1 MKSRKRLSL
10 YYDQQD
16 REILGLVNRILD
28 APSAAFVKG
37 LVEPELHPHGIQEM
51 VTSQASRMAAATVNL
66 LRNLEAGGSSARGR
80 LCALQTLFDEVMA
93 SAHSWLRRNTARVLL
108 QIMKEI
114 VRAHGDTPEQ
124 LRLAR
129 DFRQAALGRPR
140 VVRRMLAQYHLAEM
154 SEDWN
159 QIAFDNHV
167 YDVNTKGRKT
177 PTHLIMDAWIK
188 GMGCLTVLYDNCI
201 EMEAAEELL
210 EAAAITGMKVRVG
223 IEYRVPFY
231 GRYVSL
237 LWVPRGFSSSRD
249 FIAFMGSPAMQAM
262 QQRGRGVLHW
272 LREHA
277 MQALDCWN
285 LLYRPELEERWEVS
299 IPPASVEDYL
309 DFLGR
314 HHSFTLRLAEYLHQL
329 VLPCL
334 RQRAQCLAPLAE
346 KGDEAARTEIRELEQ
361 LTPDAILHDWLSVEN
376 FPGLIDV
383 QIPSMDET
391 VPDLRRI
398 SMGELVCQLRALT
411 PGYRLTLCTDGLD
424 AADVIELLWDCQGGI
439 THLELFNTKSWMAG
453 ELNHIREISELQQI
467 LNHGMGPHMKQMVR
481 QIIRRLEAENDTK
494 RLPKFQEILRNIP
507 QLWETYRHTPLKTR
521 LGSNAATRLRSFG
534 MGLAIR
540 ETLPRRGVMA
550 LDGRHAS
557 TPPIPIYSPVEE
569 QISYAEPEH
578 PTPAQQLLSR
588 LRFLPGGAHLGM
600 ERRRRWVAATD
611 GCRYA
616 EEGNILALG
625 GHSFPAPN
633 NLLPRPCPQK
643 KRLGLRQLNS
653 AVSDA
658 LKVLAGFVPAFFT
671 FLVTQDWWLLA
682 WFGTFIWFGIT
693 GVRNV
698 LQMVMAAQGFT
709 RGSLT
714 HWKEHVSVTR
724 LCDSLMYT
732 GISVLLLEGILRVC
746 ILENTFGITAVDNP
760 LIVFTVLNI
769 INGFYIFSHNVF
781 RGFPKAAC
789 IGNLFRSI
797 LAIPVSSLGNTS
809 FYYMLLFCG
818 ISDPMI
824 YLAPSAAII
833 SKLASDAVAALI
845 EGFADSQANLRMRRR
860 DYWQKMRR
868 VFDCATRLELL
879 FPREDALNRLARPG
893 GLGDRGP
900 EARRLERALIISAL
914 DLQYFWFY
922 QPRAQEAFRQVLRT
936 MSPADLRVFFRSQLV
951 LLREKEISQLMVD
964 GLLGNNF
971 SKPLVFFL
979 NNNGSY
985 LRTMTRLCR
994 TSESWALHAARDGRG
1009 STVEKMR

>member
-1 MKSRKRLSL
+1 MKGRRHMSL
-10 YYDQQD
+10 YFDQQD
-16 REILGLVNRILD
+16 REILSLVNRILD
-28 APSAAFVKG
+28 APSAAFVEG
-37 LVEPELHPHGIQEM
+37 LIEPELHPHGIQEM

-66 LRNLEAGGSSARGR
+66 LRNLEGGGSSARGR

-108 QIMKEI
+108 QIMKEM
-114 VRAHGDTPEQ
+114 VRAHGDTQEQ

-129 DFRQAALGRPR
+129 AFRQTALGRPR
-140 VVRRMLAQYHLAEM
+140 VVRRMLALYHLAEM
-154 SEDWN
+154 PEDWN
-159 QIAFDNHV
+159 QVAFDNHV

-201 EMEAAEELL
+201 EMEAAGELL

-249 FIAFMGSPAMQAM
+249 FMAFMDSPAMQAM

-277 MQALDCWN
+277 MQVLECWN
-285 LLYRPELEERWEVS
+285 DRQRPELEARWKVS
-299 IPPASVEDYL
+299 IPPASVEDFL

-314 HHSFTLRLAEYLHQL
+314 HHSFMLRLAEYLHQL
-329 VLPCL
+329 VLPAL
-334 RQRAQCLAPLAE
+334 RQRAQQLAPLAE
-346 KGDEAARTEIRELEQ
+346 GGDAAARAEIDELEH
-361 LTPDAILHDWLSVEN
+361 LTSDVILHSWLSVDK
-376 FPGLIDV
+376 FPELPDV
-383 QIPSMDET
+383 QVPSLEES
-391 VPDLRRI
+391 VPELRRI
-398 SMGELVCQLRALT
+398 SMGELVRQLRALT

-424 AADVIELLWDCQGGI
+424 AADVIELIWDCQGGI

-453 ELNHIREISELQQI
+453 ELTHIREISELQQI

-481 QIIRRLEAENDTK
+481 QIIRRLEAEHNEE
-494 RLPKFQEILRNIP
+494 RLPKFQEILRDIP

-540 ETLPRRGVMA
+540 ETLPRRGVAA
-550 LDGRHAS
+550 LSGKNAS

-569 QISYAEPEH
+569 HFSYTEPEH
-578 PTPAQQLLSR
+578 PTPCQQALSR
-588 LRFLPGGAHLGM
+588 LRFLPGGNHLGM
-600 ERRRRWVAATD
+600 ERHRCWVAASE

-616 EEGNILALG
+616 PDGNILALG
-625 GHSFPAPN
+625 GHSIPAPN
-633 NLLPRPCPQK
+633 ALLPPAETRHSRPG
-643 KRLGLRQLNS
+643 LGQLNS
-653 AVSDA
+653 AVCDT
-658 LKVLAGFVPAFFT
+658 LKVLAGFFPAFFT
-671 FLVTQDWWLLA
+671 FLYTQEWWVLA
-682 WFGTFIWFGIT
+682 WFGAFIWFGIT

-724 LCDSLMYT
+724 LCDSLMFT
-732 GISVLLLEGILRVC
+732 GISVLLLEGILRVL
-746 ILENTFGITAVDNP
+746 ILQDIFGITIADSP
-760 LIVFTVLNI
+760 IIVFSVLNI

-781 RGFPKAAC
+781 RGFPRTAS

-797 LAIPVSSLGNTS
+797 LAIPVSSLGNTCL
-809 FYYMLLFCG
+809 FYLLLFCG
-818 ISDPMI
+818 IADPLV
-824 YLAPSAAII
+824 YLTPSAAIV

-860 DYWQKMRR
+860 DYWQKLRR

-879 FPREDALNRLARPG
+879 FPREDALNKLARPG
-893 GLGDRGP
+893 GLGGRGGP
-900 EARRLERALIISAL
+900 EAARLERALIISAL

-922 QPRAQEAFRQVLRT
+922 QPRAQEAFRQVLRS

-951 LLREKEISQLMVD
+951 LLREKEISQLMVN
-964 GLLGNNF
+964 GLLGHNF

-985 LRTMTRLCR
+985 LRAMTRLCR
-994 TSESWALHAARDGRG
+994 IAEGRSAHAAAEGRTG
-1009 STVEKMR
+1009 QTA